1 MNLLRFQN
9 LKIAN
14 TLGPEEVCD
23 VTLKEKTTIL
33 EF

>member
-1 MNLLRFQN
+1 MFQN

-14 TLGPEEVCD
+14 TLGPEEVIH
-23 VTLKEKTTIL
+23 VTLKEKITIL